1 MESLASSRTLPP
13 GLCKL
18 VAAQQR
24 LFCGLGPASLET
36 RPPLRVTVPSFRCKL
51 LLAGTFILLKIKT
64 SFSGYLLTY
73 FPHTL
78 KSRI

>member
-18 VAAQQR
+18 VAAQ
-24 LFCGLGPASLET
+24 LFCVLGPASLET
-36 RPPLRVTVPSFRCKL
+36 RPPPRVTIPSLSYKV
-51 LLAGTFILLKIKT
+51 LLAAAFILLRANI

-73 FPHTL
+73 FSRAL